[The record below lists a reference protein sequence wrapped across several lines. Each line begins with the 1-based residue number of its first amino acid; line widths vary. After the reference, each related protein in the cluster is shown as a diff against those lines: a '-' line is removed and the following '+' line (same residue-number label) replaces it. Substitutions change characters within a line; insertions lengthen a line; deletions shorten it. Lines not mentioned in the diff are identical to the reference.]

1 MSMTVSEVLKAWR
14 EKAQLTQAES
24 ARRAGV
30 SQPTWCDWESGKK
43 LPRLDKVVDLV
54 ELTAEPAL
62 IEACAQQLRNR
73 GAA

>member
-1 MSMTVSEVLKAWR
+1 MTVSEVLKAWR
-14 EKAQLTQAES
+14 ETEKITQAEA

-43 LPRLDKVVDLV
+43 LPRLDKIVDLV
-54 ELTAEPAL
+54 TLTGEEKL
-62 IEACAQQLRNR
+62 IPACAEELRAR